1 MRGLVGGTE
10 WQGQNVCGRIYC
22 ISPRK
27 MSFIPIEEH
36 PLHCYQL

>member
-1 MRGLVGGTE
+1 MRGLVGGLS
-10 WQGQNVCGRIYC
+10 GRDKMCMEEFIVF
-22 ISPRK
+22 PLEK